1 MIQTDTTVK
10 TTSSASAE
18 TTASAKGETAAMTMA
33 ATAPKGTEAPKVS
46 VIVPNYNHR
55 PYLTRRIESILN
67 QTFTDFE
74 LILLDD
80 CSKDGS
86 QQLLESYAGNP
97 KVSQIVLNQQ
107 NSGSTFAQWKRGLAL
122 ARGEYVWIAESDDF
136 AEPTFLET
144 LVAQLDAHPEAAMAF
159 SGSNMVDAMD
169 AMIPHMD
176 WDRYRPGQPEV
187 EVYDGTALIR
197 RKLLWTADVY
207 NASMVVFRR
216 EKAPEITDAQMHMR
230 YCGDWLFWV
239 NMALGGGGVEVRRK
253 LNNFRQHTA
262 KVSPGAS
269 KSGLYFIEGLPIMVH
284 IADSLGLSP
293 AQRRMLAGRTWKRL
307 KKFPQLM
314 AQRGPEVMERLE
326 RLSPGSA
333 GHKHRLITLYEL
345 DKFLNFTG
353 LQPK

>member
-10 TTSSASAE
+10 TTSSTSAE
-18 TTASAKGETAAMTMA
+18 TTASAKAETAAMTMA

-159 SGSNMVDAMD
+159 SGS
-169 AMIPHMD
+169 
-176 WDRYRPGQPEV
+176 GC
-187 EVYDGTALIR
+187 
-197 RKLLWTADVY
+197 
-207 NASMVVFRR
+207 AS
-216 EKAPEITDAQMHMR
+216 
-230 YCGDWLFWV
+230 
-239 NMALGGGGVEVRRK
+239 
-253 LNNFRQHTA
+253 
-262 KVSPGAS
+262 S
-269 KSGLYFIEGLPIMVH
+269 
-284 IADSLGLSP
+284 
-293 AQRRMLAGRTWKRL
+293 
-307 KKFPQLM
+307 
-314 AQRGPEVMERLE
+314 
-326 RLSPGSA
+326 
-333 GHKHRLITLYEL
+333 
-345 DKFLNFTG
+345 
-353 LQPK
+353 